1 MKNLLIKIALSVGV
15 TAAIYVVALLTT
27 GENFWC
33 FEDKDTC
40 AINQIVYYRNLR
52 DQQLKD
58 EQDRHATTVAT
69 INDYYNE
76 QKINPLK
83 LTLSAGAVIKEAK
96 EGDKRNVPQEFFT
109 LKSSL
114 VPIAHA
120 DNGDGWINDV
130 EIKDQDSIT
139 TAQGSKKPLRYQAL
153 LASVGSPYADV
164 DIESYCLNAELTQ
177 YQCDLL
183 VGIGHSESASGTNFA
198 STKLPREEAI
208 KLGKEV
214 YHNPAGLKRCI
225 EVSGT
230 QISPV
235 TGDRVPSS
243 TECPDPTKI
252 PDENGMWI
260 QKYDSWEQF
269 WITYT
274 YQMKDR
280 YFVRGA
286 ENPADIS
293 RSYVG
298 NNRAVKEQWVN
309 RVESFINKI

>member
-1 MKNLLIKIALSVGV
+1 MAVGV
-15 TAAIYVVALLTT
+15 TAAIYVIALLTT
-27 GENFWC
+27 GDNFWC

-96 EGDKRNVPQEFFT
+96 EGDKRNIPQEFFT

-120 DNGDGWINDV
+120 DNGDGWIKDV

-153 LASVGSPYADV
+153 LTSVGSPYANV
-164 DIESYCLNAELTQ
+164 DIESSCEKAGVEQ
-177 YQCDLL
+177 EQCDIL
-183 VGIGHSESASGTNFA
+183 VGIANSESNSGTNFVCT
-198 STKLPREEAI
+198 SKTREEAI
-208 KLGKEV
+208 ELGQSY
-214 YHNPAGLKRCI
+214 YHNPVGIKDLRAVTERERNHPDSNGCYLRRFSSFNEFWSFYPTHMKKAYFDK
-225 EVSGT
+225 GALT
-230 QISPV
+230 APQISK
-235 TGDRVPSS
+235 
-243 TECPDPTKI
+243 C
-252 PDENGMWI
+252 
-260 QKYDSWEQF
+260 Y
-269 WITYT
+269 
-274 YQMKDR
+274 
-280 YFVRGA
+280 VRG
-286 ENPADIS
+286 DC
-293 RSYVG
+293 RV
-298 NNRAVKEQWVN
+298 VKPSWVY